1 MLALHPS
8 VTLLRWPWQ
17 LDAIWR
23 ANQPGAAEDTGD
35 LARGGVLL
43 QVWRW
48 GEMRR
53 SRGSPALIR
62 EVLDEEVLVPV

>member
-8 VTLLRWPWQ
+8 VTLLRSPWQ

-23 ANQPGAAEDTGD
+23 ANQPGAAEDTVN
-35 LARGGVLL
+35 LA
-43 QVWRW
+43 
-48 GEMRR
+48 
-53 SRGSPALIR
+53 ALIR